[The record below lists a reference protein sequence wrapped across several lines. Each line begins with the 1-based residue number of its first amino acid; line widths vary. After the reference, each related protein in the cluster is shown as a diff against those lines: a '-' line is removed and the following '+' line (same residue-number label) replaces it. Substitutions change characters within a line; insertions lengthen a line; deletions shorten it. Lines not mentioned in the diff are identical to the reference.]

1 MKFSTISN
9 IINYGTNVNK
19 INVQTIGNLYLN
31 KIEKDTLQTF
41 IKPMGSNLIITGN
54 ISHVN
59 TNLVKFLDYASF
71 NFDKVFYVPGIV
83 ELSNTN
89 TKYSI
94 KELLETLQG
103 CCKLYNNIHLLNN
116 SSYYWTDYDLQIVG
130 SIYWGKVKEA
140 RLFLDSPYY
149 SNMYEHSKALIT
161 PGMINTLHTNSVT
174 YLSTLDI
181 NTNKVIISHYPMYTS
196 NEYDEDGIQYIKFK
210 NNINHIIKSIDK
222 QN

>member
-9 IINYGTNVNK
+9 LTNYITNINK
-19 INVQTIGNLYLN
+19 INFQTIGNMYLQ
-31 KIEKDTLQTF
+31 KIEKDTFHKFT
-41 IKPMGSNLIITGN
+41 KPREANLIVTGN
-54 ISHVN
+54 ISHIN
-59 TNLVKFLDYASF
+59 INLVKFLDYTSF

-89 TKYSI
+89 TKYTVE
-94 KELLETLQG
+94 ELFETLQG
-103 CCKLYNNIHLLNN
+103 CCNMYNNIHLLNN
-116 SSYYWTDYDLQIVG
+116 SSYYWTDNDLQIVG
-130 SIYWGKVKEA
+130 STYWGKVKDA
-140 RLFLDSPYY
+140 RLFLHSPYFT
-149 SNMYEHSKALIT
+149 NMYTNKGLIT
-161 PGMINTLHTNSVT
+161 PSIVNTLHTNSVK

-196 NEYDEDGIQYIKFK
+196 NEYDEDGIQYINFK